1 MSGIMA
7 PLLTG
12 IGIGLA
18 VAAPIGPMGVLC
30 IQRTLEG
37 GLVAGMATGSGAATV
52 HLLYGTVVAFSFTLL
67 TDVAANFVPAF
78 KLFAALLLFWF
89 ALRVLRRTIELRS
102 GRTMAHCLRAYR
114 DAVVFGLANPITILL
129 LLASTTGLTVSYTGW
144 TAFSFSLGVFTGSMA
159 WWLALSSAV
168 WALRQRLN
176 TTALRRS
183 NQAAALALAG
193 FGCLVLVQGVK
204 ALKASAPQ
212 AREMASTRTGSSAPH
227 DH

>member
-1 MSGIMA
+1 VQFE
-7 PLLTG
+7 PLACG
-12 IGIGLA
+12 A
-18 VAAPIGPMGVLC
+18 VRDARRIRAY
-30 IQRTLEG
+30 
-37 GLVAGMATGSGAATV
+37 
-52 HLLYGTVVAFSFTLL
+52 H
-67 TDVAANFVPAF
+67 
-78 KLFAALLLFWF
+78 
-89 ALRVLRRTIELRS
+89 ALRYLCVYCQELRQN
-102 GRTMAHCLRAYR
+102 H
-114 DAVVFGLANPITILL
+114 PITILL
-129 LLASTTGLTVSYTGW
+129 LLASTTSLTVSYTGW
-144 TAFSFSLGVFTGSMA
+144 TAFSFSFGVFAGSMV

-227 DH
+227 DQ